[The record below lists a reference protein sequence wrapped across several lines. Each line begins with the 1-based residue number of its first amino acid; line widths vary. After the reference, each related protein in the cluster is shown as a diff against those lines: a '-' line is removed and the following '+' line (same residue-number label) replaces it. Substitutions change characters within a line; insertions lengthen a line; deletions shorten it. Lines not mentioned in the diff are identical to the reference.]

1 LFRKKPTAATTAAT
15 TEVTPEVTTA
25 VTTEVTT
32 AVTTEVTAVVTP
44 DATSAAT
51 TDVTTSATTDV
62 APNAAVSV
70 ADGEGK
76 LAIYYDL
83 DSDQAMLQPANLPTP
98 QRQPS
103 AKEQARELCKWLQR
117 DPRLA
122 GRFITSYDLEM
133 RVHPYLC
140 RDNGWSPK
148 PWRGKRGVAKHL
160 GLMIRARYQRIEDED
175 GEMSNVRVYE
185 IPDREV
191 EVVRLEQAKRKRA

>member
-1 LFRKKPTAATTAAT
+1 
-15 TEVTPEVTTA
+15 
-25 VTTEVTT
+25 
-32 AVTTEVTAVVTP
+32 
-44 DATSAAT
+44 
-51 TDVTTSATTDV
+51 TDVTSGATTDV
-62 APNAAVSV
+62 APDAAVAV
-70 ADGEGK
+70 AGGDGK

-122 GRFITSYDLEM
+122 GRFITSNDLEM

-160 GLMIRARYQRIEDED
+160 GLMIRARYQRIEDDE
-175 GEMSNVRVYE
+175 GEVSNVRVYD
-185 IPDREV
+185 IPDLEDLGAQGV
-191 EVVRLEQAKRKRA
+191 IQLEQAKRKRE